1 MLFLGINLTGL
12 SPRLGA
18 VSITLP
24 KFLGKNLGSDAST
37 PLATMATGA
46 LTFFLPCG
54 FTLAMQAYAVSTG
67 SFMAGA
73 MAMAFFAL

>member
-1 MLFLGINLTGL
+1 MLLLGINLTGL

-24 KFLGKNLGSDAST
+24 KFLGMNLGSDAST
-37 PLATMATGA
+37 PLATMTTGA